1 MRHIGYLLAGLA
13 MLLAAGFAV
22 ALTPHTLMVNER
34 RALDLEAAIPKQF
47 GDWHMVKTANQI
59 IDPQVQAEL
68 NQIYSQTLARTY
80 INSKGQQ
87 IMLSIAYGGT
97 QDTKLQVHRPEVCY
111 ASDGFHISGM
121 RYAHLDTPDGP
132 IPVMHLVARKGERN
146 EPITYWIMI
155 GNTPVRGNIEQGIAR
170 IKYGLRGIVP
180 DGLLFRVSD
189 ISAHPQHSYQL
200 QQEFINQLLAVL
212 SPVNRK
218 RLAGQS

>member
-13 MLLAAGFAV
+13 MLLAAGLAV

-34 RALDLEAAIPKQF
+34 RALDLETAIPKQF
-47 GDWHMVKTANQI
+47 GGWHMVKTANQI
-59 IDPQVQAEL
+59 INPQLQAEL
-68 NQIYSQTLARTY
+68 NQIYSETLSRTY
-80 INSKGQQ
+80 INNKGQQ
-87 IMLSIAYGGT
+87 IMLAIAYGGT

-111 ASDGFHISGM
+111 ASDGFHISDL
-121 RYAHLDTPDGP
+121 RYAHLDTPEGP
-132 IPVMHLVARKGERN
+132 IPVMHLVAHKGERN

-189 ISAHPQHSYQL
+189 ISAHPVQSYEL
-200 QQEFINQLLAVL
+200 QQQFVDQLLTAL
-212 SPVNRK
+212 TPENRK
-218 RLAGQS
+218 RLTGQS